1 MSENNISG
9 YRWRDAELNSSHS
22 YLLPALKAEL
32 ANVRKDNFGVQTLF
46 DLGCG
51 NGSVANA
58 LNEEG
63 WTVTGVDASDEGI
76 QRANYQYPH
85 LKLYKGSAYDDLVAT
100 YGQFPVVI
108 CLEVVEHLYAPRD
121 CARNL
126 FNLVES
132 GGVLIMSTPYHGY
145 LKNLALAITGR
156 FDRHFTA
163 MWDNGHIKFWS
174 IRTLTDLLFEAGFR
188 EIRFVRV
195 GRLPQLAKSMIAI
208 AKKPS

>member
-1 MSENNISG
+1 MSGNSISG
-9 YRWRDAELNSSHS
+9 YRWQDAELNFSHA
-22 YLLPALKAEL
+22 YLLPALKSEL
-32 ANVRKDNFGVQTLF
+32 ANIRKGNSSVQTLF

-63 WTVTGVDASDEGI
+63 WAVTGVDSSDEGI
-76 QRANYQYPH
+76 ERANSQYQH
-85 LKLYKGSAYDDLVAT
+85 LKLYKGSAYDDLVAA

-108 CLEVVEHLYAPRD
+108 SLEVVEHLYSPRE

-132 GGVLIMSTPYHGY
+132 GGVLIISTPYHGY

-163 MWDNGHIKFWS
+163 MWDHGHIKFWS
-174 IRTLTDLLFEAGFR
+174 IRTLTDLLSEAGFR
-188 EIRFVRV
+188 EIRFERV

-208 AKKPS
+208 AKKPR